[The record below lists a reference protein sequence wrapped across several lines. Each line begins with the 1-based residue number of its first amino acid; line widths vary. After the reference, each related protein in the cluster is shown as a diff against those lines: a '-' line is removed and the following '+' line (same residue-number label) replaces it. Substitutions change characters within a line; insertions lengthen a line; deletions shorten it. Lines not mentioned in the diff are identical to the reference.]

1 MDANF
6 GGSSTVD
13 IEKAIDNCKSL
24 EDAKFLCKRL
34 AQLSIEQ
41 GLTAVKAE
49 QSTKMLTGE
58 LEYVKKNFVE
68 ADDIVHSFMETNDDR
83 DNTLS
88 PVENVSNRQS
98 KVRQKTGTSNDLL
111 FPGTIMNDTI
121 TLSGPGSDADNK
133 SFEIKSIK
141 KETRSF
147 GGPGGDA
154 DNKSFEIKPIKKEP
168 KSSRQEK
175 SQSKNTAREALKEMN
190 GDNTLTEQDD
200 DDTLDSASISEP
212 IEKTQQ
218 FYRYSA
224 DKVVK
229 YANVFEGHS
238 SAVHSLSASEDR
250 LVSGSKDRKAFVWD
264 LNTGKKCMELP
275 GHPTTIRA
283 IKIVPQSNL
292 IITGSAFHMRLW
304 DARTGKCEILF
315 QASGLVTDSYE
326 NNGRRTFIPPGED
339 EIRAFDVDSTGQYLF
354 SNSKGSVRCW
364 DFRKQQAYGR
374 ISGDDAFPITSISVQ
389 SAEDASG
396 RVQIFCGHSGTNME
410 EKGMVS
416 ICKTPLG
423 HVTSELPTRL
433 PFEHAVTDV
442 IPDGKVF
449 FNVARYST
457 IDHIRETIIP
467 RNSVTQAN
475 KLCFVRSPITNG
487 SLLAAGFQDGIIK
500 FFDYEGRQGLKNEG
514 KMRADMNKILAMTSN
529 SKQFFFTSG
538 KEISVFKIVYNPS

>member
-6 GGSSTVD
+6 GGSSNVD
-13 IEKAIDNCKSL
+13 IEKTIDNCKSL

-83 DNTLS
+83 DTLS
-88 PVENVSNRQS
+88 PVENVSNRQN
-98 KVRQKTGTSNDLL
+98 KVRQKTGTSSDLL
-111 FPGTIMNDTI
+111 FPGTIMNETVTI
-121 TLSGPGSDADNK
+121 N
-133 SFEIKSIK
+133 
-141 KETRSF
+141 
-147 GGPGGDA
+147 GPGGDA
-154 DNKSFEIKPIKKEP
+154 DNKAFEIKSINKEIR
-168 KSSRQEK
+168 SSRQEK
-175 SQSKNTAREALKEMN
+175 SQSQKTAREALKEVN
-190 GDNTLTEQDD
+190 GFTDSTLT
-200 DDTLDSASISEP
+200 DDTLDSGSLAESFP
-212 IEKTQQ
+212 VEKTQQ
-218 FYRYSA
+218 FYRYTA
-224 DKVVK
+224 AKVVK
-229 YANVFEGHS
+229 SANVFEGHG
-238 SAVHSLSASEDR
+238 SAVYSLSASEDR

-264 LNTGKKCMELP
+264 LNTGKKFMELP

-283 IKIVPQSNL
+283 VKIVPQSNL

-304 DARTGKCEILF
+304 DLRSGQCETLF
-315 QASGLVTDSYE
+315 QSSGLISESYE
-326 NNGRRTFIPPGED
+326 YSGRRNYIPPGED

-364 DFRKQQAYGR
+364 DFRKKAAYGR
-374 ISGDDAFPITSISVQ
+374 ISGDDDFPISSISVQ

-396 RVQIFCGHSGTNME
+396 RVQIFCGHTGNIE
-410 EKGMVS
+410 ENGMVS

-423 HVTSELPTRL
+423 HVTSDLPIRL
-433 PFEHAVTDV
+433 PFDYPVTDV

-449 FNVARYST
+449 FCCDIHGNVSRYSI
-457 IDHIRETIIP
+457 IDRKRESIIP
-467 RNSVTQAN
+467 RTTPTSAN
-475 KLCFVRSPITNG
+475 KLCFVRSPVTNG

-500 FFDYEGRQGLKNEG
+500 FFDYEGRQGLKAEG
-514 KMRADMNKILAMTSN
+514 KMRADMNKILAMTTN

-538 KEISVFKIVYNPS
+538 KEISVLNIVYNPT